1 MVSSRRRWEK
11 KGDDDDLRGDERRYE
26 IVEATWHLIGTIGL
40 EKTTMRRI
48 ADQVNC
54 TTGLVTH
61 YFASKD
67 DVLLSAIQQM
77 MDKSRAR
84 MQEATKGL
92 QGIVRLRKLVLA
104 ALPLDDERLL
114 EWRVWLAFWGRA
126 YPAPRLRREQ
136 QLRFSQWRKAIRG
149 ALDDAVALGEVPR
162 SLSVD
167 IETKRLVATIVGLSV
182 ETIVSGG
189 RIDSDAIVAVV
200 DRQLAGLIPG
210 DRSRPHAS
218 SRAVLGA

>member
-1 MVSSRRRWEK
+1 MSSRRRWEK